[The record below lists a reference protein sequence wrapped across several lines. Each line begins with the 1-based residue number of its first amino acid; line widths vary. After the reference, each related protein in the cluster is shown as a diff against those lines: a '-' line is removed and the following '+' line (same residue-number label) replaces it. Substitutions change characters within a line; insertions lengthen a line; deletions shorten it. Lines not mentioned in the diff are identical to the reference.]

1 MTVNWLLFLPAV
13 VLLWTPIAL
22 LQGKKARHR
31 VVDIGWHGYWPRT
44 FFFGL
49 HWFDLV
55 RATVGAALLCRA
67 TAVDLIQA
75 GIDAHPSLLLR
86 AGVLLVG
93 ALLQC
98 RGHLEPKT
106 IHAPFAYSAGLVL
119 GGLYPTV
126 AVFSLALT
134 LVLAIG
140 PGLPGACFPLVTL
153 IGAGLGYLLE
163 SMTGLFDAATLAPA
177 LVAPWLLTFLVG
189 TPFSSTYRSRA
200 RIEITSPLK

>member
-1 MTVNWLLFLPAV
+1 MTINWLLFLPAV

-44 FFFGL
+44 LFFGL
-49 HWFDLV
+49 HWFDLI
-55 RATVGAALLCRA
+55 RAGVGSGLLFAA
-67 TAVDLIQA
+67 TKVDLIQA
-75 GIDAHPSLLLR
+75 GIDAHPPLLVR
-86 AGVLLVG
+86 TGVLLVG
-93 ALLQC
+93 ALVQC
-98 RGHLEPKT
+98 RGHLESKT
-106 IHAPFAYSAGLVL
+106 IHAPFAYIAGLAL
-119 GGLYPTV
+119 GGLVPTV

-140 PGLPGACFPLVTL
+140 PGLPSAVFPLLAL

-163 SMTGLFDAATLAPA
+163 SMTGLFDVATLAPA
-177 LVAPWLLTFLVG
+177 IVAPWLLTFLLG
-189 TPFSSTYRSRA
+189 KPFSSTYRSRA

>member
-1 MTVNWLLFLPAV
+1 
-13 VLLWTPIAL
+13 
-22 LQGKKARHR
+22 

-55 RATVGAALLCRA
+55 RATIGAALLCRA

-106 IHAPFAYSAGLVL
+106 IHAPFAYIAGVTL

-140 PGLPGACFPLVTL
+140 PGLPGAFFPLLTL
-153 IGAGLGYLLE
+153 IGGGLGYLLE

-177 LVAPWLLTFLVG
+177 IVAPWLLTFLLG
-189 TPFSSTYRSRA
+189 KPFSSTYRSRA

>member
-1 MTVNWLLFLPAV
+1 MSVNWLILLPAV

-44 FFFGL
+44 LFFGL
-49 HWFDLV
+49 HWLDLV
-55 RATVGAALLCRA
+55 RAGVGSGLLYAA
-67 TAVDLIQA
+67 TAVDLISA
-75 GIDAHPSLLLR
+75 GFNAHPPLLLR

-98 RGHLEPKT
+98 RSREPKT
-106 IHAPFAYSAGLVL
+106 IHAPFAYLAGLAL

-140 PGLPGACFPLVTL
+140 PGLPSAFFPLLAL
-153 IGAGLGYLLE
+153 IGAGLGFLLE
-163 SMTGLFDAATLAPA
+163 SRTGLFDAATLAPA
-177 LVAPWLLTFLVG
+177 VVAPWLLTLLLG
-189 TPFSSTYRSRA
+189 KPFSSTYRARS

>member
-1 MTVNWLLFLPAV
+1 MTVNWLLLLPAV

-22 LQGKKARHR
+22 LQGKRARHR

-44 FFFGL
+44 FLFGL

-55 RATVGAALLCRA
+55 RAVLGAGLLTAA
-67 TAVDLIQA
+67 TTVDLVKA
-75 GIDAHPSLLLR
+75 GIDAHPPLLLR
-86 AGVLLVG
+86 TGVLLLG

-98 RGHLEPKT
+98 RGHLESKT
-106 IHAPFAYSAGLVL
+106 IHAPFAYIAGLTL
-119 GGLYPTV
+119 GTLYPTV

-134 LVLAIG
+134 LVLAVG
-140 PGLPGACFPLVTL
+140 PGLPGAFFPLLTL

-177 LVAPWLLTFLVG
+177 VVAPWLLTFLLG
-189 TPFSSTYRSRA
+189 KPFSSTYRSRA